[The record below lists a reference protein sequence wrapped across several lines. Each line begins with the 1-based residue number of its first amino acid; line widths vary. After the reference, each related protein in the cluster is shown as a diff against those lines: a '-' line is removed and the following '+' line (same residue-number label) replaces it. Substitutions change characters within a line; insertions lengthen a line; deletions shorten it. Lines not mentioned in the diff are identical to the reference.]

1 MQPKQSTEKVLVRKW
16 EASCTSTKAQ
26 FHVRM
31 THLTQGK
38 ALVERNV
45 KPERER
51 GAEIPYS
58 AN

>member
-26 FHVRM
+26 FQVRM

-38 ALVERNV
+38 ALVEGNV
-45 KPERER
+45 
-51 GAEIPYS
+51 
-58 AN
+58 NF